1 MTELPID
8 LGARILSAT
17 RMAVMAHWQQLLSSQ
32 ALVTDDTPAPGQESF
47 PDHQQR
53 EATGGTDASQVTDD
67 RLRWRRTA
75 ARRDLR
81 AARRR

>member
-1 MTELPID
+1 MTELPAD
-8 LGARILSAT
+8 LGSRILSAT
-17 RMAVMAHWQQLLSSQ
+17 RMAVMAHWQQLLSNP
-32 ALVTDDTPAPGQESF
+32 ALVTDDTPAPGQDSF

-53 EATGGTDASQVTDD
+53 EATGGTDAPQVTDD

-75 ARRDLR
+75 ARINLR